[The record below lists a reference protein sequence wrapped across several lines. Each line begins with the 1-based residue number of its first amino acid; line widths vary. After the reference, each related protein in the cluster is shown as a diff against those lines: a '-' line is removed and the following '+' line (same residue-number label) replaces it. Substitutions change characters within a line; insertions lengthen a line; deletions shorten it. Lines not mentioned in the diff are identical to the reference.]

1 MHLGQE
7 IEKLNGLSAKKN
19 QEMPKNTSFATMD
32 TPLPSDEERSQ
43 YYKPGLQMLDPSSE
57 SHHPLTVE
65 LIKKPPIYLGV
76 KNSLI

>member
-19 QEMPKNTSFATMD
+19 QELQKDASFATMD

-43 YYKPGLQMLDPSSE
+43 YHKIEPQMLDASCE
-57 SHHPLTVE
+57 SHHHNNVE
-65 LIKKPPIYLGV
+65 LIKKPTIYLGV
-76 KNSLI
+76 K

>member
-7 IEKLNGLSAKKN
+7 IEKLNGLTGIKN
-19 QEMPKNTSFATMD
+19 QEMPKDTSFATMD

-43 YYKPGLQMLDPSSE
+43 YYKFGQQMLDPSSE
-57 SHHPLTVE
+57 SHHPKTVE

-76 KNSLI
+76 KQTLI

>member
-7 IEKLNGLSAKKN
+7 IDKLNGLSAKKN
-19 QEMPKNTSFATMD
+19 QELPKDTSFATMD

-43 YYKPGLQMLDPSSE
+43 HYKIEPHMVDPGNE
-57 SHHPLTVE
+57 SHHPKTVE

-76 KNSLI
+76 K